1 MRTDGD
7 GIHHFRHDAMAA
19 PFEIII
25 AGETAEYARQA
36 ADAAFLMID
45 RIEGELSRF
54 KEHSDVSQINH
65 LRPGEMIRI
74 GYRTF
79 GCLRIA
85 AQVHAD
91 TGGAFDVTIGP
102 LIEFWQKAESGGR
115 PPKDKALAKVRAR
128 VGMDLLGLDEN
139 GFQVGV
145 KKKGVQVDLGG
156 IGKGY
161 ALDAA
166 AEVLHDWSIEAAL
179 LSAGESTVLAIGA
192 PPGAHGWT
200 VAVGGFGVRAP
211 EKISL
216 CGRALSGS
224 GIEVRG
230 RHIFDPRTGKPA
242 EGKVATW
249 ACAQSG
255 AVADALSTAFM
266 AMLPGEVE
274 RYCQEHPDTGAMLT
288 MGHTGQEELLRFG
301 NWPPR
306 ITDATQS

>member
-1 MRTDGD
+1 MTTDD
-7 GIHHFRHDAMAA
+7 SRIHHFRHDAMAA
-19 PFEIII
+19 PFDIII

-36 ADAAFLMID
+36 ADAAFLTID

-65 LRPGEMIRI
+65 LRPGETIRI

-85 AQVHAD
+85 AQVHVD

-102 LIEFWQKAESGGR
+102 LLEFWMAAETAGRIPKEKA
-115 PPKDKALAKVRAR
+115 PAKVRAR
-128 VGMDLLGLDEN
+128 VGMDLLELDEN

-145 KKKGVQVDLGG
+145 KKKGVQIDLGG

-166 AEVLHDWSIEAAL
+166 AEVLDDWSIEATL
-179 LSAGESTVLAIGA
+179 LSAGESTVLAIGT
-192 PPGAHGWT
+192 PSGATGWT
-200 VAVGGFGVRAP
+200 AAIGGFGGKAP
-211 EKISL
+211 EKIRLS
-216 CGRALSGS
+216 GQALSGS

-242 EGKVATW
+242 QGKVATW

-266 AMLPGEVE
+266 VMSPSEVE
-274 RYCQEHPDTGAMLT
+274 RYCRKHPDTGALL
-288 MGHTGQEELLRFG
+288 GVGGAGQEELLRFG

-306 ITDATQS
+306 IPDAT